1 MLKKLRVK
9 FIAVTLSVTALVLL
23 TIIGFINIH
32 NYNDIVAN
40 ADLTLNMLRDND
52 GRFPTKQPQDTD
64 IQPPDGAV
72 KPPDGNGEPSMMPD
86 NGQNDESHRMSPEA
100 PFETRFFSVKMDSDG
115 NIVKTDI
122 DKIAAVDDEKAN
134 EYALGIYESGGE
146 SGFCGNYRYIKGL
159 SPDGSILYIFLDC
172 TKSLDQFREFLRTSI
187 LISISGLAVV
197 SLLVI
202 IFSGVVMKPFAEL
215 HQKQKQFITD
225 ANHELKTPL
234 TVISASCEILEYNT
248 GENEWT
254 DAIKEQVGHLT
265 ELTNKLVFLSRMDE
279 DNKKYIMTDFSL
291 SEVAEDAVRL
301 FYSVAKAD
309 GKSLECNIEPNLSCH
324 GDMSMIK
331 ELFSLLLDNAVK
343 YSDAEG
349 NIRLSVTAA
358 GKSEKIVVSNTTDGV
373 PKGNLDVLFERFYRL
388 DKSRN
393 SNTGGHGVGL
403 SVAKSIVTLHKGR
416 ITAFSPDGRSI
427 VFTATIQG

>member
-40 ADLTLNMLRDND
+40 ADLTLHMLQSNG
-52 GRFPTKQPQDTD
+52 GRFPTRQPQDK
-64 IQPPDGAV
+64 QPPEGET
-72 KPPDGNGEPSMMPD
+72 KPPEAESEMSMKPD
-86 NGQNDESHRMSPEA
+86 IWQDDLRRMSPEA
-100 PFETRFFSVKMDSDG
+100 PFETRFFSVIVDDSG
-115 NIVKTDI
+115 NIIKTDI
-122 DKIAAVDDEKAN
+122 DKIAAVDNEKAG
-134 EYALGIYESGGE
+134 EYALAIYDNGNEC
-146 SGFCGNYRYIKGL
+146 GFCDNYRYIKGT
-159 SPDGSILYIFLDC
+159 SSDGNGLYIFLDC
-172 TKSLDQFREFLRTSI
+172 TKSLDQFHEFLRAGI
-187 LISISGLAVV
+187 LISVSGLAVV

-225 ANHELKTPL
+225 ASHELKTPL

-291 SEVAEDAVRL
+291 SEVAEEAVRP

-324 GDMSMIK
+324 GDMGMIK
-331 ELFSLLLDNAVK
+331 ELFSLILDNAIK

-349 NIRLSVTAA
+349 NIKLSVTAN
-358 GKSEKIVVSNTTDGV
+358 GKTGKIVVSNTTDGV

-403 SVAKSIVTLHKGR
+403 SVAKSIVTLHKGK
-416 ITAFSPDGRSI
+416 ITAFSPDGRNV
-427 VFTATIQG
+427 VFTATVQR

>member
-40 ADLTLNMLRDND
+40 ADLTLHMLQSNG
-52 GRFPTKQPQDTD
+52 GRFPTRQPQDK
-64 IQPPDGAV
+64 QPPEGET
-72 KPPDGNGEPSMMPD
+72 KPPEAESEMSMNPD
-86 NGQNDESHRMSPEA
+86 IWQDDLRCMSPEA
-100 PFETRFFSVKMDSDG
+100 PFETRFFSVTMDDSG
-115 NIVKTDI
+115 NITKTDI
-122 DKIAAVDDEKAN
+122 DKIAAVDDEKAG
-134 EYALGIYESGGE
+134 EYALAIYDNGNEC
-146 SGFCGNYRYIKGL
+146 GFCDNYRYIKGT
-159 SPDGSILYIFLDC
+159 SSGGNGLYIFLDC
-172 TKSLDQFREFLRTSI
+172 TKSLNQFHEFLRAGI
-187 LISISGLAVV
+187 LISVSGLAVV

-234 TVISASCEILEYNT
+234 TVINASCEILEYNT

-291 SEVAEDAVRL
+291 SEVAEEAVRP

-324 GDMSMIK
+324 GDMGMIK
-331 ELFSLLLDNAVK
+331 ELFSLLLDNAIK

-349 NIRLSVTAA
+349 NIKLSVTAN
-358 GKSEKIVVSNTTDGV
+358 GKTGKIVVSNTTDGV

-393 SNTGGHGVGL
+393 SNTGGHGVGI
-403 SVAKSIVTLHKGR
+403 SVAKSIVTLHKGK
-416 ITAFSPDGRSI
+416 ITAFSPDCMNI
-427 VFTATIQG
+427 VFTATVQR

>member
-1 MLKKLRVK
+1 MLKILRVK

-40 ADLTLNMLRDND
+40 ADLTLHMLQSNG
-52 GRFPTKQPQDTD
+52 GRFPTRQPQDK
-64 IQPPDGAV
+64 QPSEGET
-72 KPPDGNGEPSMMPD
+72 KPPEAESEMSMKPD
-86 NGQNDESHRMSPEA
+86 ICQDDLRRMSPEA
-100 PFETRFFSVKMDSDG
+100 PFETRFFSVTMDDSG
-115 NIVKTDI
+115 NIIKTDI
-122 DKIAAVDDEKAN
+122 DKIAAVDDEKAG
-134 EYALGIYESGGE
+134 EYALAIYDNGNEC
-146 SGFCGNYRYIKGL
+146 GFCDNYRYIKGT
-159 SPDGSILYIFLDC
+159 SSDGNGLYIFLDC
-172 TKSLDQFREFLRTSI
+172 TKSLNQFHEFLRASI
-187 LISISGLAVV
+187 LISVSGLAVV

-234 TVISASCEILEYNT
+234 TVINASCEILEYNT

-265 ELTNKLVFLSRMDE
+265 ELTNKLVLLSRMDE
-279 DNKKYIMTDFSL
+279 DNKKCIMTDFSL
-291 SEVAEDAVRL
+291 SEVAEEAVRP

-324 GDMSMIK
+324 GDMGMIK
-331 ELFSLLLDNAVK
+331 ELFSLLLDNAIK

-349 NIRLSVTAA
+349 NIKLSVTAN
-358 GKSEKIVVSNTTDGV
+358 GKTGKIVVSNTTDGV

-388 DKSRN
+388 DKPRN

-403 SVAKSIVTLHKGR
+403 SVAKSIVALHKGK
-416 ITAFSPDGRSI
+416 ITAFSPDGRNI
-427 VFTATIQG
+427 VFTATVQR

>member
-40 ADLTLNMLRDND
+40 ADLTLHMLQSNG
-52 GRFPTKQPQDTD
+52 GRFPTRQPQVKQPPEGET
-64 IQPPDGAV
+64 
-72 KPPDGNGEPSMMPD
+72 KPPETESEMSMKPD
-86 NGQNDESHRMSPEA
+86 IWQDHLRRMSPEA
-100 PFETRFFSVKMDSDG
+100 PFETRFFTVTMDDSG
-115 NIVKTDI
+115 NIIKTDI
-122 DKIAAVDDEKAN
+122 DKIAAVDDEKAG
-134 EYALGIYESGGE
+134 EYALTIYDNGNEC
-146 SGFCGNYRYIKGL
+146 GFCDNYRYINGTL
-159 SPDGSILYIFLDC
+159 SDGNGLYIFLDC
-172 TKSLDQFREFLRTSI
+172 TKSLNQFHEFLRASI
-187 LISISGLAVV
+187 LISVSGLAVV

-234 TVISASCEILEYNT
+234 TVINASCEILEYNT

-254 DAIKEQVGHLT
+254 DAIKEQVSHLT
-265 ELTNKLVFLSRMDE
+265 ELTNKLVLLSRMDE

-291 SEVAEDAVRL
+291 SEVAEEAVRP

-324 GDMSMIK
+324 GDMGMIK
-331 ELFSLLLDNAVK
+331 ELFSLLLDNAIK

-349 NIRLSVTAA
+349 NIKLSVTAN
-358 GKSEKIVVSNTTDGV
+358 GKTGKIVVSNTTDGV

-403 SVAKSIVTLHKGR
+403 SVAKSIVTLHKGK
-416 ITAFSPDGRSI
+416 ITAFSPDGRNI
-427 VFTATIQG
+427 VFTATVQR

>member
-40 ADLTLNMLRDND
+40 ADLTLHMLQSNG
-52 GRFPTKQPQDTD
+52 GRFPTRQPQDK
-64 IQPPDGAV
+64 QPSEGET
-72 KPPDGNGEPSMMPD
+72 KPPEAESEMSMKPD
-86 NGQNDESHRMSPEA
+86 ICQDDLRRMSPEA
-100 PFETRFFSVKMDSDG
+100 PFETRFFSVTMDDYG
-115 NIVKTDI
+115 NIIKTDI
-122 DKIAAVDDEKAN
+122 DKIAAVDDEKAG
-134 EYALGIYESGGE
+134 EYALAIYDNGNEC
-146 SGFCGNYRYIKGL
+146 GFCDNYRYIKGT
-159 SPDGSILYIFLDC
+159 SSDGNGLYIFLDC
-172 TKSLDQFREFLRTSI
+172 TKSLNQFHEFLRASI
-187 LISISGLAVV
+187 LISVSGLAVV

-234 TVISASCEILEYNT
+234 TVINASCEILEYNT

-265 ELTNKLVFLSRMDE
+265 ELTNKLVLLSSMDE
-279 DNKKYIMTDFSL
+279 DNKKYIITDFSL
-291 SEVAEDAVRL
+291 SEVAEEAVRP

-324 GDMSMIK
+324 GDMGMIK
-331 ELFSLLLDNAVK
+331 ELFSLLLDNAIK
-343 YSDAEG
+343 YSDVEG
-349 NIRLSVTAA
+349 NIKLSVTAN
-358 GKSEKIVVSNTTDGV
+358 GKTGKIVVSNTTDGV

-403 SVAKSIVTLHKGR
+403 SVAKSIVTLHKGK
-416 ITAFSPDGRSI
+416 ITAFSPDGRNI
-427 VFTATIQG
+427 VFTATVQR

>member
-40 ADLTLNMLRDND
+40 ADLTLHMLQSNG
-52 GRFPTKQPQDTD
+52 GRFPTRQPQDKQLPEGET
-64 IQPPDGAV
+64 
-72 KPPDGNGEPSMMPD
+72 KPPEAESEMSMKPD
-86 NGQNDESHRMSPEA
+86 ICQDDLRCMSPEA
-100 PFETRFFSVKMDSDG
+100 PFETRFFSVTMDDSG
-115 NIVKTDI
+115 NITKTDI
-122 DKIAAVDDEKAN
+122 DKIAAVDDEKAG
-134 EYALGIYESGGE
+134 EYALAIYDNGNEC
-146 SGFCGNYRYIKGL
+146 GFCDNYRYIKGT
-159 SPDGSILYIFLDC
+159 SSDGNGLYIFLDC
-172 TKSLDQFREFLRTSI
+172 TKSLNQFHEFLRASI
-187 LISISGLAVV
+187 LISVSGLAVV

-234 TVISASCEILEYNT
+234 TVINASCEILEYNT

-265 ELTNKLVFLSRMDE
+265 ELTNKLVLLSSMDE
-279 DNKKYIMTDFSL
+279 DNKKYIITDFSL
-291 SEVAEDAVRL
+291 SEVAEEAVRP

-324 GDMSMIK
+324 GDMGMIK
-331 ELFSLLLDNAVK
+331 ELFSLLLDKAIK

-349 NIRLSVTAA
+349 NIKLSVTAN
-358 GKSEKIVVSNTTDGV
+358 GKTGKIVVSNTTDGV

-403 SVAKSIVTLHKGR
+403 SVAKSIVTLHKGK
-416 ITAFSPDGRSI
+416 ITAFSPDGRNI
-427 VFTATIQG
+427 VFTATVQR

>member
-40 ADLTLNMLRDND
+40 ADLTLHMLQSNG
-52 GRFPTKQPQDTD
+52 GRFPTRQPQDK
-64 IQPPDGAV
+64 QPPEGET
-72 KPPDGNGEPSMMPD
+72 KPPEAESEMSMKPD
-86 NGQNDESHRMSPEA
+86 IWQDDLRCMSPEA
-100 PFETRFFSVKMDSDG
+100 PFETRFFSVTMDDSG
-115 NIVKTDI
+115 NITKTDI
-122 DKIAAVDDEKAN
+122 DKIAAVDDEKAG
-134 EYALGIYESGGE
+134 EYALAIYDNGNEC
-146 SGFCGNYRYIKGL
+146 GFCDNYRYIKGT
-159 SPDGSILYIFLDC
+159 SSGGNGLYIFLDC
-172 TKSLDQFREFLRTSI
+172 TKSLNQFHEFLRASI
-187 LISISGLAVV
+187 LISVSGLAVV

-234 TVISASCEILEYNT
+234 TVINASCEILEYNT

-291 SEVAEDAVRL
+291 SEVAEEAVRP

-324 GDMSMIK
+324 GDMGMIK
-331 ELFSLLLDNAVK
+331 ELFSLLLDNAIK

-349 NIRLSVTAA
+349 NIKLSVTAN
-358 GKSEKIVVSNTTDGV
+358 GKTGKIVVSNTTDGV

-403 SVAKSIVTLHKGR
+403 SVAKSIATLHKR
-416 ITAFSPDGRSI
+416 KITAFSPDGRNI
-427 VFTATIQG
+427 VFTATVQR

>member
-32 NYNDIVAN
+32 NYHDIVAN
-40 ADLTLNMLRDND
+40 ADFTLHMLQSND
-52 GRFPTKQPQDTD
+52 GRFPTRQPQDK
-64 IQPPDGAV
+64 QPPKGEA
-72 KPPDGNGEPSMMPD
+72 KPPETDAEMSMKPD
-86 NGQNDESHRMSPEA
+86 VWQDDLRRMSPEA
-100 PFETRFFSVKMDSDG
+100 PFETRFFSVTMDASG
-115 NIVKTDI
+115 NIIKTDI
-122 DKIAAVDDEKAN
+122 DKIAAVDDEKAG
-134 EYALGIYESGGE
+134 EYALAIYDNGSEC
-146 SGFCGNYRYIKGL
+146 GFCDNYRYIKGT
-159 SPDGSILYIFLDC
+159 SSDGNGLYIFLDC
-172 TKSLDQFREFLRTSI
+172 TKSLDQFHEFLRASV
-187 LISISGLAVV
+187 LISVSGLAVV

-234 TVISASCEILEYNT
+234 TVINASCEILEYNT

-291 SEVAEDAVRL
+291 SEVAEEAVRP
-301 FYSVAKAD
+301 FYSVANAD

-331 ELFSLLLDNAVK
+331 ELFSLLLDNAIK

-349 NIRLSVTAA
+349 NIKLSVTAN
-358 GKSEKIVVSNTTDGV
+358 GKTGKIVVSNTTDGV
-373 PKGNLDVLFERFYRL
+373 TKGNLDVLFERFYRL

-403 SVAKSIVTLHKGR
+403 SVAKSIVTLHKGK

-427 VFTATIQG
+427 VFTATVQR

>member
-1 MLKKLRVK
+1 MLKKLRFK

-40 ADLTLNMLRDND
+40 ADLTLHMLQNND
-52 GRFPTKQPQDTD
+52 GRFPIRQPQEMKSPKSET
-64 IQPPDGAV
+64 
-72 KPPDGNGEPSMMPD
+72 KPPETDTEMSMKPD
-86 NGQNDESHRMSPEA
+86 IDRNDDFQHMSPEA
-100 PFETRFFSVKMDSDG
+100 PFETRFFSVTMDSSG
-115 NIVKTDI
+115 NVIKTDI
-122 DKIAAVDDEKAN
+122 DKIAAVDDEKAR
-134 EYALGIYESGGE
+134 EYALEIYNNERE
-146 SGFCGNYRYIKGL
+146 SGFCDNYRYIKGL
-159 SPDGSILYIFLDC
+159 SSDGNGLYIFLDC
-172 TKSLDQFREFLRTSI
+172 TKSLDQFHEFLSASI
-187 LISISGLAVV
+187 LISVSGLAVV

-234 TVISASCEILEYNT
+234 TVIGASCEILEYNT

-254 DAIKEQVGHLT
+254 NAIKEQVGRLT

-291 SEVAEDAVRL
+291 SEVAQDAARP
-301 FYSVAKAD
+301 FYSVAQAD
-309 GKSLECNIEPNLSCH
+309 GKSIECNIEPNLSCR

-331 ELFSLLLDNAVK
+331 ELFSLLLDNAIK
-343 YSDAEG
+343 YSETEG
-349 NIRLSVTAA
+349 NIKLSVTGN
-358 GKSEKIVVSNTTDGV
+358 GKTGKIVVSNTTDGV

-403 SVAKSIVTLHKGR
+403 SVAKSIVTLHKGK
-416 ITAFSPDGRSI
+416 ITAFSPDGRLI
-427 VFTATIQG
+427 VITATVQG

>member
-40 ADLTLNMLRDND
+40 ADLTLRMLQSNG
-52 GRFPTKQPQDTD
+52 GRFPTRQPQDK
-64 IQPPDGAV
+64 QPPEGET
-72 KPPDGNGEPSMMPD
+72 KPPEAESEMSMKPD
-86 NGQNDESHRMSPEA
+86 IWQDDLRRMSPEA
-100 PFETRFFSVKMDSDG
+100 PFETRFFSVTMDDSG
-115 NIVKTDI
+115 NIIKTDI
-122 DKIAAVDDEKAN
+122 DKIAAVDDEKAG
-134 EYALGIYESGGE
+134 EYALAIYDNGNEC
-146 SGFCGNYRYIKGL
+146 GFCDNYRYIKGA
-159 SPDGSILYIFLDC
+159 SSDGNGLYIFLDC
-172 TKSLDQFREFLRTSI
+172 TKSLDQFHEFLRAGI
-187 LISISGLAVV
+187 LISVSGLAVV

-215 HQKQKQFITD
+215 HQKQKRFITD

-234 TVISASCEILEYNT
+234 TVINASCEILEYNT

-291 SEVAEDAVRL
+291 SEVAEEAVRP

-324 GDMSMIK
+324 GDMGMIK
-331 ELFSLLLDNAVK
+331 ELFSLLLDNAIK

-349 NIRLSVTAA
+349 NIKLSVTAN
-358 GKSEKIVVSNTTDGV
+358 GKTGKIVVSNTTDGV

-403 SVAKSIVTLHKGR
+403 SVAKSIVTLHKGK
-416 ITAFSPDGRSI
+416 ITAFSPDGRNV
-427 VFTATIQG
+427 VFTATVQR

>member
-40 ADLTLNMLRDND
+40 ADLTLHMLQSNG
-52 GRFPTKQPQDTD
+52 GRFPTRQPQDK
-64 IQPPDGAV
+64 QPSEGET
-72 KPPDGNGEPSMMPD
+72 KPPEAESEMSMKPD
-86 NGQNDESHRMSPEA
+86 ICQDDLRRMSPEA
-100 PFETRFFSVKMDSDG
+100 PFETRFFSVTMDDSG
-115 NIVKTDI
+115 NIIKTDI
-122 DKIAAVDDEKAN
+122 DKIAAVDDEKAG
-134 EYALGIYESGGE
+134 EYALAIYDNGNEC
-146 SGFCGNYRYIKGL
+146 GFCDNYRYIKGT
-159 SPDGSILYIFLDC
+159 SSDGNGLYIFLDC
-172 TKSLDQFREFLRTSI
+172 TKSLNQFHEFLRASI
-187 LISISGLAVV
+187 LISVSGLAVV

-234 TVISASCEILEYNT
+234 TVINASCEILEYNT

-265 ELTNKLVFLSRMDE
+265 ELTDKLVLLSRMDE
-279 DNKKYIMTDFSL
+279 DNKKYIITDFSL
-291 SEVAEDAVRL
+291 SEVAEEAVRP

-324 GDMSMIK
+324 GDMGMIK
-331 ELFSLLLDNAVK
+331 ELFSLLLDNAIK

-349 NIRLSVTAA
+349 NIKLSVTAN
-358 GKSEKIVVSNTTDGV
+358 GKTGKIVVSNTTDGV

-403 SVAKSIVTLHKGR
+403 SVAKSIVTLHKGK
-416 ITAFSPDGRSI
+416 ITAFSPDGRNI
-427 VFTATIQG
+427 VFTATVQR

>member
-1 MLKKLRVK
+1 M
-9 FIAVTLSVTALVLL
+9 TALVLL

-40 ADLTLNMLRDND
+40 ADLTLHMLQSNG
-52 GRFPTKQPQDTD
+52 GRFPTRQPQDK
-64 IQPPDGAV
+64 QPPEGETNPPEAESEMSM
-72 KPPDGNGEPSMMPD
+72 KPDICQD
-86 NGQNDESHRMSPEA
+86 DLRRMSPEA
-100 PFETRFFSVKMDSDG
+100 PFETRFFSVTMDDSG
-115 NIVKTDI
+115 NITKTDI
-122 DKIAAVDDEKAN
+122 DKIAAVDDEKAG
-134 EYALGIYESGGE
+134 EYALAIYDNGNEC
-146 SGFCGNYRYIKGL
+146 GFCDNYRYIKGT
-159 SPDGSILYIFLDC
+159 SSDGNGLYIFLDC
-172 TKSLDQFREFLRTSI
+172 TKSLNQFHEFLRASI
-187 LISISGLAVV
+187 LISVSGLAVV

-234 TVISASCEILEYNT
+234 TVINASCEILEYNT

-291 SEVAEDAVRL
+291 SEVAEEAVRP

-324 GDMSMIK
+324 GDMGMIK
-331 ELFSLLLDNAVK
+331 ELFSLLLDNAIK

-349 NIRLSVTAA
+349 NIKLSVTAN
-358 GKSEKIVVSNTTDGV
+358 GKTGKIVVSNTTDGV

-403 SVAKSIVTLHKGR
+403 SVAKSIVTLHKGK
-416 ITAFSPDGRSI
+416 ITAFSPDGRNI
-427 VFTATIQG
+427 VFTATVQR

>member
-40 ADLTLNMLRDND
+40 ADLTLHMLQSNG
-52 GRFPTKQPQDTD
+52 GRFPTRQPQDK
-64 IQPPDGAV
+64 QPPEGET
-72 KPPDGNGEPSMMPD
+72 KPPEAESEMSMKPD
-86 NGQNDESHRMSPEA
+86 IWQDDLRRMSPEA
-100 PFETRFFSVKMDSDG
+100 PFETRFFSVTMDDSG
-115 NIVKTDI
+115 NITKTDI
-122 DKIAAVDDEKAN
+122 DKIAAVDDEKAG
-134 EYALGIYESGGE
+134 EYALAIYDNGNEC
-146 SGFCGNYRYIKGL
+146 GFCDNYRYIKGT
-159 SPDGSILYIFLDC
+159 SSDGNGLYIFLDC
-172 TKSLDQFREFLRTSI
+172 TKSLNQFHEFLRASI
-187 LISISGLAVV
+187 LISVSGLAVV

-234 TVISASCEILEYNT
+234 TVINASCEILEYNT

-254 DAIKEQVGHLT
+254 DTIKEQVGHLT

-291 SEVAEDAVRL
+291 SEVAEEAVRP

-324 GDMSMIK
+324 GDMGMIK
-331 ELFSLLLDNAVK
+331 ELFSLLLDNAIK

-349 NIRLSVTAA
+349 NIKLSVTAN
-358 GKSEKIVVSNTTDGV
+358 GKTGKIVVSNTTDGV

-393 SNTGGHGVGL
+393 SNTGGHGVGI
-403 SVAKSIVTLHKGR
+403 SVAKSIVTLHKGK
-416 ITAFSPDGRSI
+416 ITAFSPDCMNI
-427 VFTATIQG
+427 VFTATVQR

>member
-32 NYNDIVAN
+32 NYNDIIAN
-40 ADLTLNMLRDND
+40 ADLTLRMLQSNG
-52 GRFPTKQPQDTD
+52 GRFPTRQPQDK
-64 IQPPDGAV
+64 QPPEGET
-72 KPPDGNGEPSMMPD
+72 KPPETESEMSMKPD
-86 NGQNDESHRMSPEA
+86 IWQDDLRRMSPEA
-100 PFETRFFSVKMDSDG
+100 PFETRFFSVTMDDSG
-115 NIVKTDI
+115 NIIKTDI
-122 DKIAAVDDEKAN
+122 DKIAAVDDEKAG
-134 EYALGIYESGGE
+134 EYALAIYDNGNEC
-146 SGFCGNYRYIKGL
+146 GFCDNYRYIKGT
-159 SPDGSILYIFLDC
+159 SSDGNGLYIFLDC
-172 TKSLDQFREFLRTSI
+172 TKSLNQFHEFLRAGI
-187 LISISGLAVV
+187 LISVSGLAVV

-234 TVISASCEILEYNT
+234 TVINASCEILEYNT

-291 SEVAEDAVRL
+291 SEVAEEAVRP

-324 GDMSMIK
+324 GDMGMIK
-331 ELFSLLLDNAVK
+331 ELFSLLLDNAIK
-343 YSDAEG
+343 YSDAES
-349 NIRLSVTAA
+349 NIKLSVTAN
-358 GKSEKIVVSNTTDGV
+358 GKTGKIVVSNTTDGV

-403 SVAKSIVTLHKGR
+403 SVAKSIVTLQKGK
-416 ITAFSPDGRSI
+416 ITAFSPDGRNV
-427 VFTATIQG
+427 VFTATVQR

>member
-40 ADLTLNMLRDND
+40 ADLTLHMLQSNG
-52 GRFPTKQPQDTD
+52 GRFPTRQPQDK
-64 IQPPDGAV
+64 QPPEGETNPPEAESEMSM
-72 KPPDGNGEPSMMPD
+72 KPDIWQD
-86 NGQNDESHRMSPEA
+86 DLRRMSPEA
-100 PFETRFFSVKMDSDG
+100 PFETRFFSVTMDDSG
-115 NIVKTDI
+115 NIIKTDI
-122 DKIAAVDDEKAN
+122 DKIAAVDDEKAG
-134 EYALGIYESGGE
+134 EYALEIYDNGNE
-146 SGFCGNYRYIKGL
+146 CGSCDNYRYIKGT
-159 SPDGSILYIFLDC
+159 SSDGNGLYIFLDC
-172 TKSLDQFREFLRTSI
+172 TKSLNQFHEFLRAGI
-187 LISISGLAVV
+187 LISVSGLAVV

-234 TVISASCEILEYNT
+234 TVINASCEILEYNT

-254 DAIKEQVGHLT
+254 DTIKEQVGHLT

-291 SEVAEDAVRL
+291 SEVAEEAVRP

-324 GDMSMIK
+324 GDMGMIK
-331 ELFSLLLDNAVK
+331 ELFSLLLDNAIK

-349 NIRLSVTAA
+349 NIKLSVTAN
-358 GKSEKIVVSNTTDGV
+358 GKTGKIVVSNTTDGV

-393 SNTGGHGVGL
+393 SNTGGHGVGI
-403 SVAKSIVTLHKGR
+403 SVAKSIVTLHKGK
-416 ITAFSPDGRSI
+416 ITAFSPDCMNI
-427 VFTATIQG
+427 VFTATVQR

>member
-40 ADLTLNMLRDND
+40 ADLTLHMLQSNG
-52 GRFPTKQPQDTD
+52 GRFPTRQPQDK
-64 IQPPDGAV
+64 QPPEGET
-72 KPPDGNGEPSMMPD
+72 KPPEAESEMSMKPD
-86 NGQNDESHRMSPEA
+86 IWQDDLRCMSPEA
-100 PFETRFFSVKMDSDG
+100 PFETRFFSVTMDDSG
-115 NIVKTDI
+115 NIIKTDI
-122 DKIAAVDDEKAN
+122 DKIAAVDDEKAG
-134 EYALGIYESGGE
+134 EYALAIYDNGNEC
-146 SGFCGNYRYIKGL
+146 GFCDNYRYIKGT
-159 SPDGSILYIFLDC
+159 SSDGNGLYIFLDC
-172 TKSLDQFREFLRTSI
+172 TKSLNQFHEFLRASI
-187 LISISGLAVV
+187 LISVSGLAVV

-234 TVISASCEILEYNT
+234 TVINASCEILEYNT

-254 DAIKEQVGHLT
+254 DTIKEQVGHLT

-279 DNKKYIMTDFSL
+279 DNKKYIITDFSL
-291 SEVAEDAVRL
+291 SEVAEEAVRP

-324 GDMSMIK
+324 GDMGMIK
-331 ELFSLLLDNAVK
+331 ELFSLLLDNAIK

-349 NIRLSVTAA
+349 NIKLSVKAN
-358 GKSEKIVVSNTTDGV
+358 GKTGKIVVSNTTDGV

-403 SVAKSIVTLHKGR
+403 SVAKSIVTLHKGK
-416 ITAFSPDGRSI
+416 ITAFSPDCMNI
-427 VFTATIQG
+427 VFTATVQR

>member
-40 ADLTLNMLRDND
+40 ADLTLHMLQSNG
-52 GRFPTKQPQDTD
+52 GRFPTRQLQDKQLPEGET
-64 IQPPDGAV
+64 
-72 KPPDGNGEPSMMPD
+72 KPPEAESEMSMKPD
-86 NGQNDESHRMSPEA
+86 ICQDDLRRMSPEA
-100 PFETRFFSVKMDSDG
+100 PFETRFFSVTMDDSG
-115 NIVKTDI
+115 NIIKTDI
-122 DKIAAVDDEKAN
+122 DKIAAVDDEKAG
-134 EYALGIYESGGE
+134 EYALAIYDNGNEC
-146 SGFCGNYRYIKGL
+146 GFCDNYRYIKGT
-159 SPDGSILYIFLDC
+159 SSDGNGLYIFLDC
-172 TKSLDQFREFLRTSI
+172 TKSLNQFHEFLRASI
-187 LISISGLAVV
+187 LISVSGLAVV

-234 TVISASCEILEYNT
+234 TVINASCEILEYNT

-265 ELTNKLVFLSRMDE
+265 ELTDKLVLLSRMDE
-279 DNKKYIMTDFSL
+279 DNKKYIITDFSL
-291 SEVAEDAVRL
+291 SEVAEEAVRP

-324 GDMSMIK
+324 GDMGMIK
-331 ELFSLLLDNAVK
+331 ELFSLLLDNAIK

-349 NIRLSVTAA
+349 NIKLSVTAN
-358 GKSEKIVVSNTTDGV
+358 GKTGKIVVSNTTDGV

-403 SVAKSIVTLHKGR
+403 SVAKSIVTLHKGK
-416 ITAFSPDGRSI
+416 ITAFSPDGMNI
-427 VFTATIQG
+427 VFTATVQR